1 MNPNKQ
7 SITPI
12 TWVEYSKYEKGILN
26 HIEHICIK
34 PECGQWF
41 VYINYVSGNVFELN
55 FKEEWEALD
64 FVDGLRSRR

>member
-41 VYINYVSGNVFELN
+41 VYINYVSGNVF
-55 FKEEWEALD
+55 
-64 FVDGLRSRR
+64 